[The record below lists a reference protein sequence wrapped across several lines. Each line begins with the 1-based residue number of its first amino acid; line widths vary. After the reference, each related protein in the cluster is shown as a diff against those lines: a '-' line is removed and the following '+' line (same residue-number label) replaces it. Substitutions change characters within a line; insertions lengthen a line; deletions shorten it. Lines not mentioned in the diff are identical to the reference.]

1 MGTFSDAMRDAKP
14 GSAKAKIIKVG
25 KVVWEAVQ
33 EYTQY
38 GGSNMAAALSFYSVF
53 SLAPLLVVIVA
64 VVGIFFGDEAA
75 RGEVFSALND
85 IIGAEQASFVQDMV
99 KASSQQESGGLVASV
114 VGLVTLLYGS
124 SKVFNALRSGLNVIW
139 QVDPKESTGIMDT
152 VKDYGLSL
160 ALVPGFG
167 LLFLAMMISST
178 VVSAF
183 GDWIAW
189 WASIP
194 DFLPRIVD
202 ILLSW
207 FFLSVMFGLLFKL
220 LPDLKLNWKNVA
232 FGAALTGALFV
243 VGKTAIGFYL
253 AQSSTGS
260 IFGAAGTMAVL
271 LMWFFLSAQIFFF
284 GASLTHS
291 IYRARN
297 APELEQKKKEAAIE
311 NAIASGEAVE
321 TDEIVVCEDPVM
333 ESERRASKTL
343 SIDEAIYSGDA

>member
-1 MGTFSDAMRDAKP
+1 MGTWSDAIRDARP
-14 GSAKAKIIKVG
+14 GSAKAKAIEAG
-25 KVVWEAVQ
+25 KIVWEAIQ

-53 SLAPLLVVIVA
+53 SIAPLLVVIVA

-75 RGEVFSALND
+75 RGEVFAALND
-85 IIGAEQASFVQDMV
+85 IIGSEQAAFVQDMV
-99 KASSQQESGGLVASV
+99 KAASQQESGGVLASI
-114 VGLVTLLYGS
+114 VGIVTLLYGS
-124 SKVFNALRSGLNVIW
+124 SKVFTALRSGLNVIW
-139 QVDPKESTGIMDT
+139 QVEPKKSGGIMDT
-152 VKDYGLSL
+152 IKDYALSL

-167 LLFLAMMISST
+167 VLFLAMMISST

-194 DFLPRIVD
+194 EFLPRMVD

-220 LPDLKLNWKNVA
+220 LPDLRLSWKNVA
-232 FGAALTGALFV
+232 LGAAITSALFV
-243 VGKTAIGFYL
+243 VGKTGIGFYL
-253 AQSSTGS
+253 GQSSTGS
-260 IFGAAGTMAVL
+260 VFGAAGTMAVL
-271 LMWFFLSAQIFFF
+271 LMWFFLSAQIFFL

-297 APELEQKKKEAAIE
+297 APELEQKKRDAAIE
-311 NAIASGEAVE
+311 NAP
-321 TDEIVVCEDPVM
+321 EIVEDKKEIVICEDPVL
-333 ESERRASKTL
+333 EDERRGSHTL
-343 SIDEAIYSGDA
+343 SLDEAMHSSSES